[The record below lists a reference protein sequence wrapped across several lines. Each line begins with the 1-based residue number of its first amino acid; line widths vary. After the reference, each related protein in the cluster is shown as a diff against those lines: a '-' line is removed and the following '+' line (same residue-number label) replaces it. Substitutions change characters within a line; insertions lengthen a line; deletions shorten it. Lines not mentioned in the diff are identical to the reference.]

1 MLFRKIT
8 IIGVGLLGGSIGL
21 AVKRRKLARQ
31 TAGFVRRAA
40 SLKDC
45 ERAGAV
51 DFATT
56 DLLAAVWDADLVI
69 LCTPLAQMRSRV
81 REMLPALKR
90 GAIVTDVG
98 SVKASVVRE
107 LESLIQKSGAHF
119 VGSHPMAGAE
129 KTGVSAARADLFA
142 NTVCI
147 VTPTNNTNRAALKKV
162 KQFWNAVGSRVLELK
177 PEIHDALVSRS
188 SHLPHVVAATLASHV
203 LSPAQPKHQA
213 ALCANGFRDTTRIA
227 SGSPEMWRDIA
238 LANRNNLGRSLDA
251 FIADLQKFRRLVKK
265 GMQRPL
271 RSFLKPPKN
280 AATTGAPVAPRR
292 HRSKS
297 TTDGELTDG

>member
-8 IIGVGLLGGSIGL
+8 IIGIGLLGGSIGL
-21 AVKRRKLARQ
+21 AVQRRKLARQ
-31 TAGFVRRAA
+31 TAGFVRRTA

-69 LCTPLAQMRSRV
+69 LCMPLAQMRSRV

-147 VTPTNNTNRAALKKV
+147 VTPTQKTNPAALKKV
-162 KQFWNAVGSRVLELK
+162 KQFWNTVGSRVLELK

-203 LSPAQPKHQA
+203 LSPAQPRHQA

-238 LANRNNLGRSLDA
+238 LANRKNLGRSLDA

-265 GMQRPL
+265 GDATAITKFFEIAKQRRDNWCAGCASP
-271 RSFLKPPKN
+271 SP
-280 AATTGAPVAPRR
+280 
-292 HRSKS
+292 
-297 TTDGELTDG
+297 E

>member
-1 MLFRKIT
+1 VLFRKIT

-21 AVKRRKLARQ
+21 AVRRRKLARQ
-31 TAGFVRRAA
+31 TAGFVRRRV

-56 DLLAAVWDADLVI
+56 DLPAAVWDADLVI

-107 LESLIQKSGAHF
+107 LESLVQKSGAHF

-129 KTGVSAARADLFA
+129 KTGVLSARVDLFA
-142 NTVCI
+142 GTVCV
-147 VTPTNNTNRAALKKV
+147 VTPTRKTNRAALKEV
-162 KQFWNAVGSRVLELK
+162 GQFWKALGSRVVELK
-177 PEIHDALVSRS
+177 PEIHDVLVSRS

-203 LSPAQPKHQA
+203 LNPANPKPQA

-238 LANRNNLGRSLDA
+238 LANRRNLAKSLKV
-251 FIADLQKFRRLVKK
+251 FVGDLQKFQRLVKK
-265 GMQRPL
+265 GDVKAITKFFETAKQRRDDWCAGCAS
-271 RSFLKPPKN
+271 RSP
-280 AATTGAPVAPRR
+280 
-292 HRSKS
+292 
-297 TTDGELTDG
+297 E

>member
-1 MLFRKIT
+1 VHFRKIT

-21 AVKRRKLARQ
+21 SVKRRKLARQ
-31 TAGFVRRAA
+31 TAGLVRRRA

-45 ERAGAV
+45 EGAGAV

-56 DLLAAVWDADLVI
+56 DLPAAVWDADLVI

-98 SVKASVVRE
+98 SVKTGVVRE
-107 LESLIQKSGAHF
+107 LESLVARAGAHF

-129 KTGVSAARADLFA
+129 KTGVAAARADLFEQ
-142 NTVCI
+142 TVCV
-147 VTPTNNTNRAALKKV
+147 VTPTKKTNRAALKKV
-162 KQFWNAVGSRVLELK
+162 KQFWQDVGSCVLELK
-177 PEIHDALVSRS
+177 PEVHDALVSRS

-203 LSPAQPKHQA
+203 LNPAHPKNQA

-238 LANRNNLGRSLDA
+238 LANRKNLAKSLEA
-251 FIADLQKFRRLVKK
+251 FIADLQKFQRLVKK
-265 GMQRPL
+265 GDAKAIMKFFETAKQRRDDWCAGCASHSP
-271 RSFLKPPKN
+271 
-280 AATTGAPVAPRR
+280 
-292 HRSKS
+292 
-297 TTDGELTDG
+297 E